1 MFIVIQNIDKSGNSV
16 SKTLVG
22 LSRGSRLD
30 ALNSHKKKTRYA
42 DINHMP
48 METCFSLQTYY
59 KYTLA
64 KNTAFSIYI
73 GGQTVGLKV
82 EEPKQIHTHLR
93 TEKSTSSGSKTS
105 R

>member
-1 MFIVIQNIDKSGNSV
+1 MFIVIQNIDKSGSSV

-30 ALNSHKKKTRYA
+30 ALNSHKKTRYA

-64 KNTAFSIYI
+64 KITAFSIYV
-73 GGQTVGLKV
+73 GGQTVELKV

-93 TEKSTSSGSKTS
+93 TETSSSSGSKTS